1 MWSLMPIIFP
11 SRMATRVTG
20 AADLAVEVEGADA
33 SRRACCCCC
42 CWSPDL
48 EAVKPVAAS
57 EEVAMVLGLMAP
69 MKEAQRLRKPDR
81 EILAAEPTR

>member
-11 SRMATRVTG
+11 SLMATRVTG
-20 AADLAVEVEGADA
+20 AAALAVEVEGAVA

-42 CWSPDL
+42 CWRPDL

-57 EEVAMVLGLMAP
+57 EEVAIFALTPSPLSRG
-69 MKEAQRLRKPDR
+69 RG
-81 EILAAEPTR
+81 